1 MSKNKSNNKSQECK
15 LDNMVTKC
23 IIEEMGRNPISFVPI
38 INEILSNDGPDKRK
52 IVSLISSAL
61 KDSIITNEELK
72 KQVTAEIKELTKAVV
87 KDDVVA
93 IIEENRISLNDDAKK
108 WLDELGNQTMI
119 NLCEKYFQEKRA
131 QIDSILDDYFTTIR
145 KYIEHKLNQTSV
157 ELKKDVSILEDKNK
171 INIEVPCQLKDKVA
185 EYVSFLQSNQQ
196 I

>member
-1 MSKNKSNNKSQECK
+1 
-15 LDNMVTKC
+15 MVTKC
-23 IIEEMGRNPISFVPI
+23 IIEEMGRNPISFIPI

-52 IVSLISSAL
+52 IVSLISDAL

-87 KDDVVA
+87 KDDVIA

-131 QIDSILDDYFTTIR
+131 QIDSILDDYFATIR
-145 KYIEHKLNQTSV
+145 KYIEHKLNQTSID
-157 ELKKDVSILEDKNK
+157 LKKDVSIMEDKNK
-171 INIEVPCQLKDKVA
+171 INIEVPCQFKDKVA